1 MYIWKHILKYLCNVH
16 YRHIAMY
23 ITNHIINVHGM
34 TLQMYTKCTLEYKYV
49 MYFVQYIYKVHLK
62 WFVKYI

>member
-1 MYIWKHILKYLCNVH
+1 MYISY
-16 YRHIAMY
+16 
-23 ITNHIINVHGM
+23 HIINVHWM
-34 TLQMYTKCTLEYKYV
+34 TLQMYTKCTFEYKYV